1 MQQVLATVMVMDSHC
16 DPGDFVCLFHKC
28 FHFGQNV
35 ILGFGSGK
43 FHVVGGGIKGKAPQ
57 GAHRG
62 LHVCTKTGGT
72 SVGNPGIS
80 RGTTTA
86 PVLHRKRII
95 QMLKTS
101 TQN

>member
-43 FHVVGGGIKGKAPQ
+43 FHVVGGGIKGKAP
-57 GAHRG
+57 R
-62 LHVCTKTGGT
+62 GGT
-72 SVGNPGIS
+72 QRSACLHQDRRNQ
-80 RGTTTA
+80 RG
-86 PVLHRKRII
+86 
-95 QMLKTS
+95 
-101 TQN
+101 

>member
-1 MQQVLATVMVMDSHC
+1 MW
-16 DPGDFVCLFHKC
+16 
-28 FHFGQNV
+28 
-35 ILGFGSGK
+35 LGEGSKEKLLG
-43 FHVVGGGIKGKAPQ
+43 